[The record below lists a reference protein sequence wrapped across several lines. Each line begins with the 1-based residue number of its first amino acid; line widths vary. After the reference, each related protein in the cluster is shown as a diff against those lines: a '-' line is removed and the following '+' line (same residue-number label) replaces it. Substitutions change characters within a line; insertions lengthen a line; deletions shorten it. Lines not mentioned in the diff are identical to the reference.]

1 MLETGDESNT
11 AGPGMF
17 DVSEQGS
24 NTAGPGMFDVSEQGR
39 TVHIS
44 PDFFYCGRGA
54 ELHAFPHCQSDLS
67 GISIVFST

>member
-17 DVSEQGS
+17 DVSEQG
-24 NTAGPGMFDVSEQGR
+24 R
-39 TVHIS
+39 TGIFLET
-44 PDFFYCGRGA
+44 FFYCGRG
-54 ELHAFPHCQSDLS
+54 EGLHDFSHCQSDLS